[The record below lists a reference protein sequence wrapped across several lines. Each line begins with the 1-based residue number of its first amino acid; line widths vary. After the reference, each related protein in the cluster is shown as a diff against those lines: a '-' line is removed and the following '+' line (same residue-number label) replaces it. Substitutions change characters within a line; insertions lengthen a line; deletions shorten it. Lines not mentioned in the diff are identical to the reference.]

1 MGNLHGDQYTFYI
14 VSCSILS
21 SMKNVSDKSCRENQN
36 TFYVQS
42 ILSNTMPFSGQ
53 ATDDNMAHVVCVLD
67 TEGYKHTLRICNTN
81 CCRMATS
88 VA

>member
-1 MGNLHGDQYTFYI
+1 MFQTKVVEKIKTHFMFKG
-14 VSCSILS
+14 
-21 SMKNVSDKSCRENQN
+21 
-36 TFYVQS
+36 

-67 TEGYKHTLRICNTN
+67 TEGYKRTLRIRNTN

>member
-1 MGNLHGDQYTFYI
+1 MFQTKDVEKIKTHFLF
-14 VSCSILS
+14 
-21 SMKNVSDKSCRENQN
+21 K
-36 TFYVQS
+36 S

-81 CCRMATS
+81 CCRTATA